1 MLGCK
6 NSGKSRWCKTVTTAQ
21 CPVSCCY
28 WRLLT
33 PGVTGGHRG
42 QAQQLDQG
50 KTPGMSEN
58 LKCRK
63 WVQSKFVWIDGPG
76 GGTAK
81 SRIWSRT
88 CRNFTFS
95 SSSSM
100 SPLPLKSYLTV
111 RVTSQDTSVETNLF
125 FERIRISN
133 LIRNPENFRIR
144 IRILFVVRKFSN
156 PNPNIRD
163 SGKKIR
169 IRIRIW
175 RNILIIQIIE

>member
-1 MLGCK
+1 MFLLVHFRHVVERYDKKSPHLML
-6 NSGKSRWCKTVTTAQ
+6 SI
-21 CPVSCCY
+21 
-28 WRLLT
+28 LHL
-33 PGVTGGHRG
+33 
-42 QAQQLDQG
+42 
-50 KTPGMSEN
+50 N
-58 LKCRK
+58 LSHIFSNILAHAKVAICWQMPSIK
-63 WVQSKFVWIDGPG
+63 IFLSFPANNMFSDLPWI
-76 GGTAK
+76 
-81 SRIWSRT
+81 
-88 CRNFTFS
+88 
-95 SSSSM
+95 
-100 SPLPLKSYLTV
+100 
-111 RVTSQDTSVETNLF
+111 SVVTNLF